1 LHCIYLVAGVR
12 LFKKMRYDFHTKKF
26 ADKDVDAN
34 KLAIAGSDGDITWSE
49 LEKLVETIS
58 SQFKQLNIP
67 KGHPVIIYGH
77 KEYLFPAAML
87 ACIHSSIPYVPID
100 KMYPIERINKI
111 ISVTESQVLINC
123 SDEKNDFHLP
133 IHISKKL
140 EVTRH
145 AAADFSDKIYGTATD
160 PLQYI
165 IFTSGSTG
173 EPKGVQI
180 TKDASVAFTDWLI
193 NDYGYTA
200 NDIFINQAPFSF
212 DLSLYDLM
220 STYAV
225 GGSIVLNTA
234 EVAKDQLLFL
244 KRIALYQCTTW
255 ISTPSFVFT
264 FLRNPDFCPEKLPH
278 LKTFLFIGEEFPNRT
293 AAALKKIFPQARL
306 LNAYGPTEATV
317 ATTLIEITEDIIKN
331 EPSLPIGYPMPGS
344 ELYIENPD
352 EQTGEGEL
360 IIAGTH
366 VSIGYFK
373 NETLNEKKYFVH
385 NGKRAFRTGDVAY
398 FKGDVLFFI
407 GRNDD
412 QVKMHGFRIELNEIN
427 NVISE
432 IPEIADAVTIPL
444 KRNNEVK
451 KIVSFITLK
460 KTIEKDSIKQLV
472 LKHTTN
478 KLPYYMIPGDVAIVN
493 ELPYNTNHKI
503 DKKQLIENYILQQT
517 S

>member
-1 LHCIYLVAGVR
+1 
-12 LFKKMRYDFHTKKF
+12 MRYDFLAKKF
-26 ADKDVDAN
+26 TDKNNQID
-34 KLAIAGSDGDITWSE
+34 KLAVAGSDGDITWGE
-49 LEKLVETIS
+49 LEILVEKIAA
-58 SQFKQLNIP
+58 QLKKINVP
-67 KGHPVIIYGH
+67 QGHPVIIYGH
-77 KEYLFPAAML
+77 KEYFFPAAML

-100 KMYPIERINKI
+100 KMYPLERINKI
-111 ISVTESQVLINC
+111 IAVTESQVLIDC
-123 SDEKNDFHLP
+123 SDEKIEFHLP
-133 IHISKKL
+133 VHINKKF
-140 EVTRH
+140 EIATY
-145 AAADFSDKIYGTATD
+145 ATPDFSEKIYGTPDD

-180 TKDASVAFTDWLI
+180 TKNASVAFTDWLI
-193 NDYGYTA
+193 NDYGYTQ
-200 NDIFINQAPFSF
+200 NDVFINQAPFSF

-234 EVAKDQLLFL
+234 DVAKDQILFL
-244 KRIALYQCTTW
+244 NRIRDYKCTTW

-264 FLRNPDFCPEKLPH
+264 FLRNTDFSPEKLPY

-352 EQTGEGEL
+352 EKTGEGEL

-373 NETLNEKKYFVH
+373 NEELNAKKYFVH

-412 QVKMHGFRIELNEIN
+412 QIKMHGFRIELNEIN

-432 IPEIADAVTIPL
+432 LPEIADAVTVPL

-451 KIVSFITLK
+451 KIISFITLK
-460 KTIEKDSIKQLV
+460 KMIEAGVAKELV
-472 LKHTTN
+472 LKHTTS

-503 DKKQLIENYILQQT
+503 DKKQLIDNYILQQT